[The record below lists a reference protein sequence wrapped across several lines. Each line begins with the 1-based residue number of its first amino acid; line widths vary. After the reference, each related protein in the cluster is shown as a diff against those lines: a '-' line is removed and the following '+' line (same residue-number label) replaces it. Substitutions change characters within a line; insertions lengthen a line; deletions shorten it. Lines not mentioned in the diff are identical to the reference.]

1 MKRKFFIHIIVI
13 VVMALTLVLS
23 VFYHLWFCSIFT
35 VSVLILS
42 VITLYKM
49 FSDTLDLLKSE
60 QNFRRKVEN
69 SQRTTESQMLY
80 YKTLMEN
87 VDTAVM
93 VITDSGHTEWANS
106 FAQKFIGESC
116 MLTDSIMGAIS
127 ENKEIIQFENR
138 EYVISHSNI
147 NTDTGKRIIVAMK
160 DIQNAMD
167 KTEFDSWHKLVR
179 VLTHEIMNSI
189 TPIISLSDTLCD
201 MASTNIMDESDT
213 IKEGLGVI
221 HRRSQGLLTFV
232 ENYRKLTRV
241 TLPIKSKIMVSELFA
256 DIQKLYT
263 QPYISFQIENADTDS
278 IYADRGQMEQVIIN
292 LLNNAI
298 DAVPTSNARI
308 ICSFR
313 TESSGSSYHS
323 IISITNN
330 GKVILPEVLERVFV
344 PFFSTKKNG
353 SGIGLSLC
361 KQIIMNHGGDI
372 TICSDNDT
380 GTTVEI
386 KL

>member
-1 MKRKFFIHIIVI
+1 MKRKFFIHIITI
-13 VVMALTLVLS
+13 VLMALALVLS
-23 VFYHLWFCSIFT
+23 VYNQLWLSAFFT
-35 VSVLILS
+35 VLVLIFS
-42 VITLYKM
+42 VVTLYKM
-49 FSDTLDLLKSE
+49 LSNTMDLLKSE
-60 QNFRRKVEN
+60 QIFRRKVED
-69 SQRTTESQMLY
+69 SQRATESQMLY

-93 VITDSGHTEWANS
+93 VITDSGHTEWTNS
-106 FAQKFIGESC
+106 VAKKFIGESC
-116 MLTDSIMGAIS
+116 MLTDSIMEAIYK
-127 ENKEIIQFENR
+127 NKEAIHLENR

-147 NTDTGKRIIVAMK
+147 KTDTGNRIIVAMK

-189 TPIISLSDTLCD
+189 TPIISLSDTLCY
-201 MASTNIMDESDT
+201 MASTNINDESDT

-241 TLPIKSKIMVSELFA
+241 TLPIKSKIMVSELFS

-263 QPYISFQIENADTDS
+263 QPYISFHTENADTDS
-278 IYADRGQMEQVIIN
+278 IYADRGQIEQVIIN

-298 DAVPTSNARI
+298 DAVPTCDAKIS
-308 ICSFR
+308 CSFR
-313 TESSGSSYHS
+313 TESSGGKSHS
-323 IISITNN
+323 IITITNN
-330 GKVILPEVLERVFV
+330 GKAILPEVLERVFV

-361 KQIIMNHGGDI
+361 KQIVMNHGGDI
-372 TICSDNDT
+372 SIESKENI
-380 GTTVEI
+380 GTSVQI

>member
-23 VFYHLWFCSIFT
+23 VIYHLWFCSIFT

-241 TLPIKSKIMVSELFA
+241 TLPIKTKIMVSELFA

-313 TESSGSSYHS
+313 TESSGSNYHS
-323 IISITNN
+323 IISVTNN

>member
-1 MKRKFFIHIIVI
+1 
-13 VVMALTLVLS
+13 
-23 VFYHLWFCSIFT
+23 
-35 VSVLILS
+35 
-42 VITLYKM
+42 
-49 FSDTLDLLKSE
+49 
-60 QNFRRKVEN
+60 
-69 SQRTTESQMLY
+69 
-80 YKTLMEN
+80 ME
-87 VDTAVM
+87 
-93 VITDSGHTEWANS
+93 
-106 FAQKFIGESC
+106 
-116 MLTDSIMGAIS
+116 AIS

-241 TLPIKSKIMVSELFA
+241 TLPIKTKIMVSELFA